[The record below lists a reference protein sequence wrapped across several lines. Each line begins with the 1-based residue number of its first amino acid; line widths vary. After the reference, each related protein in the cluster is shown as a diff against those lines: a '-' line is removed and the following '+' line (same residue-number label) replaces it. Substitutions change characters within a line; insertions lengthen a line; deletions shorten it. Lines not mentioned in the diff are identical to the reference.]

1 MSFDNALSKRFD
13 ALSGNTALILLE
25 NMIWPVLLA
34 TALVIFAIVPS
45 VFTNVP
51 TLRLMVYAMVPLGL
65 IVLAESICLLSGH
78 FDLSVGSIAG
88 FSAVFTAMTLGTWG
102 VTSSPVLGVLLIVLV
117 GSFIGLLNGIFI
129 AKFGVNP
136 FLQTLAFLIIFGG
149 GKLAL
154 TTQPVFDLPDGYLFV
169 GGTVWVAISVLVAS
183 FLLVAFMFKYT
194 NFGRA
199 VYAVGSDKESA
210 REVGINVDGVIIAV
224 YVMSGFFSAL
234 TGLMLTGFIGGVP
247 PDIADDMVFPA
258 FAAAIIGGI
267 SLFGGRGKL
276 LGAFGGVLLLSLIQT
291 SLNVAGTDP
300 TVIGVVE
307 GIVLLVAILLYTT
320 KARLRQRILSSEVAQ

>member
-1 MSFDNALSKRFD
+1 M
-13 ALSGNTALILLE
+13 
-25 NMIWPVLLA
+25 V
-34 TALVIFAIVPS
+34 FAAVPS
-45 VFTNVP
+45 VFTNFSTVQ
-51 TLRLMVYAMVPLGL
+51 LMVYTMVPLGL
-65 IVLAESICLLSGH
+65 VVLAESVCLLSGH

-88 FSAVFTAMTLGTWG
+88 FSAVFTAMAFGSWG
-102 VTSSPVLGVLLIVLV
+102 LISNPFVGILLIVAV
-117 GSFIGLLNGIFI
+117 GGFIGLLNGIFI

-154 TTQPVFDLPDGYLFV
+154 TTQPVFGLPDGYLFV
-169 GGTVWVAISVLVAS
+169 GGTIWVAVGVLIAS
-183 FLLVAFMFKYT
+183 FLAVSVIFKYT

-224 YVMSGFFSAL
+224 YTMSGIFCGLA
-234 TGLMLTGFIGGVP
+234 GLMLTGFIGGVP

-276 LGAFGGVLLLSLIQT
+276 MGAFGGLLLLSLIQT

-300 TVIGVVE
+300 TVIGVIE
-307 GIVLLVAILLYTT
+307 GVVLLIAILLYTT
-320 KARLRQRILSSEVAQ
+320 KARLRQRILSAEVA

>member
-1 MSFDNALSKRFD
+1 MSFQNKVANQFD
-13 ALSGNTALILLE
+13 VLSGNTALILLE
-25 NMIWPVLLA
+25 NMIWPVLLV
-34 TALVIFAIVPS
+34 TALVVLAAVPS
-45 VFTNVP
+45 VFTNVL
-51 TLRLMVYAMVPLGL
+51 TIRLMVYAMVPLGL

-88 FSAVFTAMTLGTWG
+88 FSAVFTAMAFGSWG
-102 VTSSPVLGVLLIVLV
+102 LVSNPIVGILLIVAV
-117 GSFIGLLNGIFI
+117 GSFIGLLNGVFI

-154 TTQPVFDLPDGYLFV
+154 TTQPVFNLPDGYLYP
-169 GGTVWVAISVLVAS
+169 GGTVGVAVALLVAS
-183 FLLVAFMFKYT
+183 FLLVSVMFKYT

-224 YVMSGFFSAL
+224 YTMSGLFSAFA
-234 TGLMLTGFIGGVP
+234 GLMLTGFIGGVP

-276 LGAFGGVLLLSLIQT
+276 MGAFGGVLLLSLIQT

-300 TVIGVVE
+300 TIIGVVE
-307 GIVLLVAILLYTT
+307 GFVLLVAILLYTT
-320 KARLRQRILSSEVAQ
+320 KARLRQRILSAEVA

>member
-1 MSFDNALSKRFD
+1 MSTQQEFLSRINVF
-13 ALSGNTALILLE
+13 SENTALVLLE

-34 TALVIFAIVPS
+34 TALVILATVPAT
-45 VFTNVP
+45 FTNVA
-51 TLRLMVYAMVPLGL
+51 TIQLMLFTMVPLGL

-78 FDLSVGSIAG
+78 FDLSVGAIAG
-88 FSAVFTAMTLGTWG
+88 FSAVFTAMVMTEWG
-102 VTSSPVLGVLLIVLV
+102 LLAHPVAGILLILVV
-117 GSFIGLLNGIFI
+117 GSAIGFTNGVFI
-129 AKFGVNP
+129 AKLGVNP

-154 TTQPVFDLPDGYLFV
+154 TTQPLFDLPGGYLYPGDNRLTAIGILVVSFV
-169 GGTVWVAISVLVAS
+169 VMALVL
-183 FLLVAFMFKYT
+183 KYT

-199 VYAVGSDKESA
+199 IYAVGSNKESA
-210 REVGINVDGVIIAV
+210 RAVGINTDRVVIAV
-224 YVMSGFFSAL
+224 YTLSGFFCGIA
-234 TGLMLTGFIGGVP
+234 GLMLTGFINAVP

-258 FAAAIIGGI
+258 FAAAIIGGV

-291 SLNVAGTDP
+291 ALNVAGTDP

-307 GIVLLVAILLYTT
+307 GVVLFAAILLYTT
-320 KARLRQRILSSEVAQ
+320 KSRVRERILSSEVAS

>member
-1 MSFDNALSKRFD
+1 MELNTGIKKRLDVLPGNPALV
-13 ALSGNTALILLE
+13 LLE
-25 NMIWPVLLA
+25 NMIWPVLLL
-34 TALVIFAIVPS
+34 TALVVFAVVPS
-45 VFTNVP
+45 VFTNIP
-51 TLRLMVYAMVPLGL
+51 TVRLMVYAMVPLGL

-88 FSAVFTAMTLGTWG
+88 FSAVFTAMTIGTWG
-102 VTSSPVLGVLLIVLV
+102 FISNPVLGILLIVVV
-117 GSFIGLLNGIFI
+117 GSFIGLLNGVFI
-129 AKFGVNP
+129 SKLGVNP

-154 TTQPVFDLPDGYLFV
+154 TTQPVFNLPDGYLLPGGSVPIAVGVMIVSFFV
-169 GGTVWVAISVLVAS
+169 VAIVL
-183 FLLVAFMFKYT
+183 KYT

-224 YVMSGFFSAL
+224 YTMSGFFSAL
-234 TGLMLTGFIGGVP
+234 AGLMLTGFIGGVP

-276 LGAFGGVLLLSLIQT
+276 MGAFGGVLLLSLIQT

-307 GIVLLVAILLYTT
+307 GVVLMVAILLYTT
-320 KARLRQRILSSEVAQ
+320 KARIRQRILSSEVAG